1 MKVCLI
7 STYEL
12 GHQPF
17 GVASPAR
24 WLADAGAEVTCIDL
38 SLDGLDTDAVRA
50 AGLIAVHLPMHT
62 ATRLAAAAVAK
73 IRALNPQA
81 HLAFYGLY
89 ASPNEAY
96 LRGLGAETVL
106 AGEVEPALVR
116 LYARLSGRRDQ
127 DDGGGGD
134 ADADA
139 DAQGVRLEKQ
149 RFRVPRRDGLPALSR
164 YAVLHTGDGGV
175 RTVGYTEATRGCK
188 HLCRHCPV
196 VPVYQGRFF
205 AVGRD
210 VVMQDI
216 RAQVAAGAGHITFG
230 DPDFFNG
237 PAHAMRLVEDL
248 HRAFPAITYDATIK
262 VEHLLAHR
270 DKLARLAATGCL
282 FVTTAVESVDDDVL
296 AKLDKGH
303 TRADFV
309 AAVAAA
315 RAAGLTLSP
324 TFIPFHPWT
333 TPEGFLD
340 LLQLLAGLDL
350 IENVAPVQLSIRLL
364 IPQGSRIL
372 ELPAMAEHLGAFDAE
387 KLSYAWTP
395 ADPRADALQ
404 ARVRAAV
411 QQGEHEDAG
420 RRAIFRRVW
429 RLAHEACGRRAPAL
443 PAPAAGAGPV
453 PAMSEPWYC
462 CAEPTEEQLARV

>member
-7 STYEL
+7 TTYEL

-17 GVASPAR
+17 GVASAAR
-24 WLADAGAEVTCIDL
+24 WLEDAGAEVACIDL
-38 SLDGLDTDAVRA
+38 AVECLNEDAVRH
-50 AGLIAVHLPMHT
+50 AGLIAIYLPMHT
-62 ATRLAAAAVAK
+62 ATRLAAAALPK
-73 IRALNPQA
+73 IRALNAGA

-89 ASPNEAY
+89 ATVNKAY
-96 LRGLGAETVL
+96 LRELGGQTIL
-106 AGEVEPALVR
+106 AGEVEPSLVR
-116 LYARLSGRRDQ
+116 LYQQLARGAGADCG
-127 DDGGGGD
+127 DGV
-134 ADADA
+134 A
-139 DAQGVRLEKQ
+139 LTKQ
-149 RFRVPRRDGLPALSR
+149 RFRVPNRKGLPELSR
-164 YAVLHTGDGGV
+164 YAVLNMGDG
-175 RTVGYTEATRGCK
+175 RNKTVGYTEATRGCK

-205 AVGRD
+205 VVGRD
-210 VVMQDI
+210 VVLADVRQ
-216 RAQVAAGAGHITFG
+216 QVDAGAQHVTFG

-237 PAHAMRLVEDL
+237 PGHAMRLAE
-248 HRAFPAITYDATIK
+248 AFHAEFPNVTYDATIK

-270 DKLARLAATGCL
+270 DKLRRLAETGCL
-282 FVTTAVESVDDDVL
+282 FVTTAVEEVDDAVL

-309 AAVAAA
+309 EAVEAA

-333 TPEGFLD
+333 TPAGFLD
-340 LLQLLAGLDL
+340 LVTLLAELDL

-372 ELPAMAEHLGAFDAE
+372 ELDEMAHYLGGFDAE

-395 ADPRADALQ
+395 ADRRADHLQ
-404 ARVRAAV
+404 AKVRKAV
-411 QQGEHEDAG
+411 QHDGREGAG
-420 RRAIFRRVW
+420 RRAMFQRVW
-429 RLAHEACGRRAPAL
+429 ELAHAACGRTAPAL
-443 PAPAAGAGPV
+443 PPARADRRSV

-462 CAEPTEEQLARV
+462 CAEPTETQLARV